1 VSATDGRSLLLA
13 RMPERAF
20 QEQVIVWA
28 KRAGWRVSA
37 MHDSRRQFWGTDK
50 GIPDLTLV
58 RGERLVYAELKF
70 QRKDLTPDQEQWLAA
85 LRQVQRVETYGP
97 WRPLDED
104 LIKAVL
110 K

>member
-1 VSATDGRSLLLA
+1 
-13 RMPERAF
+13 MPERAF

-50 GIPDLTLV
+50 GIPDLTLA
-58 RGERLVYAELKF
+58 RGDRLVYAELKDAHG
-70 QRKDLTPDQEQWLAA
+70 RLTRDQEQWLAA
-85 LRQVQRVETYGP
+85 LRLVQRVEAYGP
-97 WRPLDED
+97 WRPADED

-110 K
+110 E